1 MHRSA
6 VLIILQPTQQ
16 YCYCSTERQKRWS
29 LFCIYIYGYKYI
41 LMFRLLDLEGRRE
54 HALDLSLSVTTVLF
68 HRFNSNLD
76 HWLCSLTSHI
86 YSLSLLAVSLTAVSQ
101 HTFPHTG
108 PRSHPHTHPGVCFW
122 CPCWPALC
130 WSQLAHQY
138 LGSVQPIRKLLLGP
152 WEWSRCNGREAR
164 ILMDGLGILWMLE

>member
-76 HWLCSLTSHI
+76 H
-86 YSLSLLAVSLTAVSQ
+86 
-101 HTFPHTG
+101 
-108 PRSHPHTHPGVCFW
+108 
-122 CPCWPALC
+122 
-130 WSQLAHQY
+130 
-138 LGSVQPIRKLLLGP
+138 
-152 WEWSRCNGREAR
+152 
-164 ILMDGLGILWMLE
+164 